1 VENLELELLA
11 QLSQAVSA
19 NLGHQIE
26 LEIVDRT
33 FTGKSEIWR
42 MQATTSLT
50 GEVAPEV
57 FYAELNPKDL
67 EAEIKVWIWPDDPF
81 LPHLKLIW
89 LRESLEVLLDKFE
102 IDFEID
108 SVKVISY
115 RPTKRAVF
123 RLDSKSETIW
133 AKVVPEKDVQRIAM
147 LEEKLRTHQLSTP
160 RLLNWSKS
168 GILIYE
174 SAAGVSASK
183 LTGEKAISA
192 VSNGLRSF
200 LFEIQKIDIATPA
213 KVFPS
218 SRLDRYVEIVN
229 RFSPLIAELMKPERD
244 YVEVQL
250 VEHAGSRKIM
260 NIHGDLHL
268 DQIFYDDAQR
278 HCTFID
284 LDNMGMGDIH
294 AELGNLL
301 SALWFAELL
310 SDSPLL
316 ARWRAEITDICG
328 EFVVSEA
335 LFNAE
340 TLGGFLARLST
351 LSASNLPSVDKVADL
366 INRLR

>member
-1 VENLELELLA
+1 MENLELELLA

-57 FYAELNPKDL
+57 FYAELNPNDL

-81 LPHLKLIW
+81 LPQLKILW
-89 LRESLEVLLDKFE
+89 LRESLDLLLEKFE
-102 IDFEID
+102 IELDLD
-108 SVKVISY
+108 GVKVISY

-133 AKVVPEKDVQRIAM
+133 AKVVPEKDVQRIAK
-147 LEEKLRTHQLSTP
+147 LEEKLRTHQISTP

-174 SAAGVSASK
+174 SAEGVSANK
-183 LTGEKAISA
+183 LTNENEIS
-192 VSNGLRSF
+192 VVTNGLRSF
-200 LFEIQKIDIATPA
+200 LFEIQKIDITTPA

-218 SRLDRYVEIVN
+218 NRLGRYVEIVK
-229 RFSPLIAELMKPERD
+229 RISPPIAELMKQERV
-244 YVEVQL
+244 YVDRQL
-250 VEHAGSRKIM
+250 SENAGSRKIM

-268 DQIFYDDAQR
+268 DQIFYAKSPNK
-278 HCTFID
+278 CTFID

-316 ARWRAEITDICG
+316 ARWRAEITGICG
-328 EFVVSEA
+328 DFVISDA

-340 TLGGFLARLST
+340 ILGGFLARLST
-351 LSASNLPSVDKVADL
+351 LSVSNLPSEEKVADL